1 MTGQVIGQVMTNG
14 YAGSYSRQP
23 DMVVDTAPAE
33 GVIAFGQGVV
43 YGEGAGVVLPSDSST
58 AAEFVGIAL
67 REVKSATDFL
77 DQNAGQYNV
86 GDAVPVIKR
95 GCVNVLCQNGSP
107 ARGGAVYLRVKLNSG
122 SYPNAVV
129 GGFEAAADSTNS
141 VQLTNVE
148 WAGPADANGIAEL
161 RILTILNA

>member
-67 REVKSATDFL
+67 REVKSATECGPV
-77 DQNAGQYNV
+77 QRRRRSAGNQARMRQC
-86 GDAVPVIKR
+86 AVPERLPGQRWR
-95 GCVNVLCQNGSP
+95 GIS
-107 ARGGAVYLRVKLNSG
+107 ARETQ
-122 SYPNAVV
+122 
-129 GGFEAAADSTNS
+129 F
-141 VQLTNVE
+141 
-148 WAGPADANGIAEL
+148 
-161 RILTILNA
+161 RILSQCCSGRI